1 MTESLETESFIRALC
16 RFISRRG
23 TPKMIRGNNG
33 MKLSSGEREIP
44 DHHQKNI
51 KRKFN
56 FPEVSHMGGVW
67 ERMIRLVR
75 KILRALF
82 KQQLVLE
89 THCQRWWQEL
99 MEFSMVD
106 HWLLTMACSPIDS
119 PSSTTDHL
127 LLRWHLNLPP
137 GVFVKNDLYCHRRW
151 KLVQYLPGVFSRRW
165 FS

>member
-1 MTESLETESFIRALC
+1 
-16 RFISRRG
+16 
-23 TPKMIRGNNG
+23 MIRGNNG

-44 DHHQKNI
+44 YHHQKNI

-89 THCQRWWQEL
+89 THCQR
-99 MEFSMVD
+99 
-106 HWLLTMACSPIDS
+106 
-119 PSSTTDHL
+119 
-127 LLRWHLNLPP
+127 
-137 GVFVKNDLYCHRRW
+137 
-151 KLVQYLPGVFSRRW
+151 
-165 FS
+165 